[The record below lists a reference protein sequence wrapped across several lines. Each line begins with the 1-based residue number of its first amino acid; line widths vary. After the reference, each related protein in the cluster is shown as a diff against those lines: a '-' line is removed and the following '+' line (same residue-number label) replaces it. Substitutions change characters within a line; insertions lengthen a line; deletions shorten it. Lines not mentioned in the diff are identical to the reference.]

1 MFNHKLKLV
10 RRSIASRFIPWAG
23 AGVAKRA
30 LFPAAWCLALGASMD
45 VETGRLEL
53 AAVNPGSELG
63 SWLVSATAAL
73 SIAALLKQFARKTP
87 LEAEFLSR
95 KEFNDFK
102 TKVDQEFASLRDR
115 IDNSF
120 RSLADKL
127 DAINN
132 RLHDVR
138 ASVDRLDER
147 TQTAHAWSPEIKQ
160 RRSTTKTPEP
170 KNAAV

>member
-1 MFNHKLKLV
+1 MLIK
-10 RRSIASRFIPWAG
+10 SITSLGPWVFG
-23 AGVAKRA
+23 SLGISVSPPLPPESVSSVLSVVNPSLRA
-30 LFPAAWCLALGASMD
+30 LCASVVNPASEPTPAQLGA
-45 VETGRLEL
+45 
-53 AAVNPGSELG
+53 
-63 SWLVSATAAL
+63 WLLSATAAL

-95 KEFNDFK
+95 KEFTDFK

-115 IDNSF
+115 IDGSF

-147 TQTAHAWSPEIKQ
+147 TQTPHTWQPEIKHSLKLQ
-160 RRSTTKTPEP
+160 RKTPS
-170 KNAAV
+170 K

>member
-1 MFNHKLKLV
+1 
-10 RRSIASRFIPWAG
+10 
-23 AGVAKRA
+23 
-30 LFPAAWCLALGASMD
+30 MD
-45 VETGRLEL
+45 VGTGRSEL
-53 AAVNPGSELG
+53 SADFVPCVLSVANPGSELG

-102 TKVDQEFASLRDR
+102 TKVDQEFASLRER

-147 TQTAHAWSPEIKQ
+147 TQQPHAWSPEIKQ
-160 RRSTTKTPEP
+160 RRQTKLP
-170 KNAAV
+170 KQNPHEFQH